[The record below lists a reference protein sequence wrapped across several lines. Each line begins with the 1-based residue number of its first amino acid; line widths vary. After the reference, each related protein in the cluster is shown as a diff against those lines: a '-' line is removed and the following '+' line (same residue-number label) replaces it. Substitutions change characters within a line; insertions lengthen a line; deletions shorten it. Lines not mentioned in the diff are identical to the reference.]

1 MTDYQLKPWSYEDIE
16 DVAHYASNK
25 KIASNLRDGFP
36 YPYTLK
42 DAEEYVHS
50 CIQNNNARQ
59 LCRAIHINGH
69 AVGSIGIFLC
79 NDIYRYSAEIGYW
92 LAEDFWGQGIMSSAV
107 NSLCDEAFAAF
118 DIVRIFAE
126 PFARN
131 TGSRK
136 VLEHCGFRLEGI
148 KKDSVYKN
156 GEIIDSCIYAL
167 LRTKN
172 I

>member
-1 MTDYQLKPWSYEDIE
+1 
-16 DVAHYASNK
+16 
-25 KIASNLRDGFP
+25 
-36 YPYTLK
+36 
-42 DAEEYVHS
+42 
-50 CIQNNNARQ
+50 
-59 LCRAIHINGH
+59 
-69 AVGSIGIFLC
+69 
-79 NDIYRYSAEIGYW
+79 
-92 LAEDFWGQGIMSSAV
+92 MSSAV
-107 NSLCDEAFAAF
+107 NSLCCEAFETF